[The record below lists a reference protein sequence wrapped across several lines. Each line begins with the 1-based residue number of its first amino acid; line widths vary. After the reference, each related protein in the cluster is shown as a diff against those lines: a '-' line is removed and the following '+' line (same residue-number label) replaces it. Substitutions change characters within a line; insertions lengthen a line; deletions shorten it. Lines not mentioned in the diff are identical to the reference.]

1 MSAVQSQA
9 SSDLADFAYLPPGE
23 GETFWVVGDLVTL
36 KATSAQTNG
45 AFTQIETTVLPNAG
59 PPPHIHTRE
68 DEWFTI
74 LEGELHFEING
85 KAVVATAGTS
95 LCGPRNIPHS
105 FRNVSGKTAKI
116 LVTITPG
123 GIETFFEAAG
133 IRIADPADIPAEVTG
148 VHIGKLLSA
157 APAQGIEILPPPQ
170 SAQPTR

>member
-1 MSAVQSQA
+1 MSNTPPQTDAV
-9 SSDLADFAYLPPGE
+9 LTECAYLPAGQ
-23 GETFWVVGDLVTL
+23 GKTFWVVGDLVTI

-74 LEGELHFEING
+74 LEGELRFEVGGREVIAG
-85 KAVVATAGTS
+85 AGAT

-105 FRNVSGKTAKI
+105 FRNISGETAKMI
-116 LVTITPG
+116 VTITPG

-133 IRIADPADIPAEVTG
+133 IPIAGPTDVPATVTG
-148 VHIGKLLSA
+148 EHIAKLLAA
-157 APAQGIEILPPPQ
+157 APGQGIEILPPPQ
-170 SAQPTR
+170 SA